1 MNKFLFLFNPCTKIE
16 KINGLAYMALITFTS
31 DFGDSDYYVPA
42 VKAIMLS
49 INQDLKIVDITHK
62 VENYDVAHAAFILKS
77 VYHEFPKGTVHLL
90 AMNSASSASDGYIGV
105 KLKDHIFL
113 GPNNGVLSLLSEF
126 DPDLIVQF
134 NDIPINQSSFPT
146 KDILA
151 PIAAKLSLGG
161 ELKEFGIP
169 MTQMK
174 KMIPRNFKATKKQI
188 LGHVIRVD
196 NYGNLLT
203 NIPKEVFDTLN
214 PGKYN
219 IEFGRE
225 SLIKLNTNYDQV
237 ESGDCFAFFNSLGLL
252 EIGINYG
259 HGSDLLGLKLDS
271 PVFINF
277 ENDI

>member
-1 MNKFLFLFNPCTKIE
+1 MNKFLFLFTPSTKIE

-42 VKAIMLS
+42 VKAKMLS
-49 INQDLKIVDITHK
+49 INQDLRIVDITHK
-62 VENYDVAHAAFILKS
+62 VENYDVAHAAFTLKS

-90 AMNSASSASDGYIGV
+90 AMNSTSSSSEGYIGIQ
-105 KLKDHIFL
+105 LKEHIFL
-113 GPNNGVLSLLSEF
+113 GPNNGVLSLLSEY
-126 DPDLIVQF
+126 DPDLIIKF
-134 NDIPINQSSFPT
+134 TEIPKTQSSFPT

-151 PIAAKLSLGG
+151 PIAAKIALGAG
-161 ELKEFGIP
+161 LNEFGE
-169 MTQMK
+169 TLAQMK

-196 NYGNLLT
+196 NYGNLIT
-203 NIPKEVFDTLN
+203 NITKEVFDTLN
-214 PGKYN
+214 PGKYH

-225 SLIKLNTNYDQV
+225 ALVRLNTNYDQV
-237 ESGDCFAFFNSLGLL
+237 ESGDCFALFNSLGLL

-277 ENDI
+277 ETEI

>member
-1 MNKFLFLFNPCTKIE
+1 
-16 KINGLAYMALITFTS
+16 MALITFTS

-42 VKAIMLS
+42 VKAKMLS
-49 INQDLKIVDITHK
+49 INQDLKIIDITHK
-62 VENYDVAHAAFILKS
+62 VENYDVAHAAFTLKS
-77 VYHEFPKGTVHLL
+77 VYPEFPKGTVHLL
-90 AMNSASSASDGYIGV
+90 AMNSTSSATDGYIGIY
-105 KLKDHIFL
+105 LKEHIFL
-113 GPNNGVLSLLSEF
+113 GPNNGVLSLLSEY
-126 DPDLIVQF
+126 DPDQIVKF
-134 NDIPINQSSFPT
+134 NYTKNIQSSFPV

-151 PIAAKLSLGG
+151 PIAAKLALGN
-161 ELKEFGIP
+161 ELKQLGEP
-169 MTQMK
+169 VTQMK

-196 NYGNLLT
+196 NYGNLIT
-203 NIPKEVFDTLN
+203 NITKEVFDTLN

-225 SLIKLNTNYDQV
+225 SLTKLYTNYDQV

-277 ENDI
+277 ETEN